1 MRQFKHEQATHAS
14 KATIW
19 DIWRD
24 VEHWP
29 EWDIELENAALS
41 GDFVLGAFGTLKAK
55 NAPESRFEITELTEG
70 ESFTFIVRLPLARLE
85 IAHYFV
91 DDEQTIFVHDVA
103 FRGPL
108 GWLFGMLLGQQ
119 YATALPHAMELIQ
132 RKAESRQNVGV

>member
-24 VEHWP
+24 VDNWP
-29 EWDIELENAALS
+29 EWDIELEYATLLE
-41 GDFVLGAFGTLKAK
+41 DFAVGVVGTLKAK

-91 DDEQTIFVHDVA
+91 DGEQTIFVHDVA

-119 YATALPHAMELIQ
+119 YATALPQAMELIQ
-132 RKAESRQNVGV
+132 LKAEGNHKIDL

>member
-1 MRQFKHEQATHAS
+1 MRHFKHQQTTHAS

-24 VEHWP
+24 VVHWP
-29 EWDIELENAALS
+29 EWDIELEQATLP

-55 NAPESRFEITELTEG
+55 NSPEGRFEITELTEG
-70 ESFTFIVRLPLARLE
+70 ESFTFIVRLPLSRLE

-91 DDEQTIFVHDVA
+91 DSEQTIFVHDVA
-103 FRGPL
+103 FRGTL
-108 GWLFGMLLGQQ
+108 GWLFGMLLGQK

-132 RKAESRQNVGV
+132 HKAERWFIKPA